1 MSCITSAISLVRFSA
16 SSKLNN
22 SIIRGTGA
30 RVSCGGDAGT
40 ESWILQEGSWKARFK
55 FRDAPP
61 PLNLRLDSSLA
72 LNVSDNA
79 VDLVSGI
86 HLPRSRNIVNE
97 TNH

>member
-55 FRDAPP
+55 A
-61 PLNLRLDSSLA
+61 A